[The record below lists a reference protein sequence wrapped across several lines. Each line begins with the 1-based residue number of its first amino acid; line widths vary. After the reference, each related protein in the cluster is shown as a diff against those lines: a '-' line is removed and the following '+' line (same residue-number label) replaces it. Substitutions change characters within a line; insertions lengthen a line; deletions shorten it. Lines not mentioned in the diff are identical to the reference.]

1 MSILTDLANAVLEMR
16 KDEVVRLSEAALA
29 EGIPADRAITEG
41 LAAGM
46 KLVGERFAQKIYFV
60 PEVLVAGRALYAGMD
75 VLAPHVEQT
84 SRPAGTAVL
93 AVVDGDF
100 HDIGKNIVKLM
111 MGAAGIR
118 VVDLGKNVPADRIVE
133 AVAAER
139 ADLVGLST
147 LMTTT
152 LESMERIV
160 ARVREAGSTAVL
172 VGGAAVTPAFANR
185 IGADGTAA
193 DAAGAVD
200 LALDLLSRVRT

>member
-1 MSILTDLANAVLEMR
+1 MSTLTDLANAVLEMR
-16 KDEVVRLSEAALA
+16 RDEVVRLSEAALA

-46 KLVGERFAQKIYFV
+46 KLVGERFARKIYFV

-75 VLAPHVEQT
+75 VLAPHVEKT

-93 AVVDGDF
+93 AVVEGDF

-111 MGAAGIR
+111 LGAAGVR

-133 AVAAER
+133 AVAAEG

-152 LESMERIV
+152 LESMEGIV
-160 ARVREAGSTAVL
+160 ARVREAGPAPVI
-172 VGGAAVTPAFANR
+172 VGGAAVTPAFAGR

-193 DAAGAVD
+193 DAAGAVE
-200 LALDLLSRVRT
+200 LALDLIARVRT